1 MHVHSREKRTPGWG
15 GGGEG
20 WRAADSDRGGMRDK
34 DGDEVR
40 DMVGSHGARCPDL
53 VTQMGV
59 HQLDTRVPVSL
70 NVAGHWES
78 LGVL

>member
-1 MHVHSREKRTPGWG
+1 MYTVGRRGPQAGVAGVRG
-15 GGGEG
+15 GGQQIQTE
-20 WRAADSDRGGMRDK
+20 MRDK

>member
-1 MHVHSREKRTPGWG
+1 M
-15 GGGEG
+15 
-20 WRAADSDRGGMRDK
+20 RAT

-59 HQLDTRVPVSL
+59 HPLDTRVPVSL
-70 NVAGHWES
+70 NVTGHWGCYKLNVS
-78 LGVL
+78 SQIGILKL

>member
-1 MHVHSREKRTPGWG
+1 
-15 GGGEG
+15 
-20 WRAADSDRGGMRDK
+20 MRDK

-53 VTQMGV
+53 VMQMGI
-59 HQLDTRVPVSL
+59 HLLDTRVPVSL